1 MPFYIKK
8 TDDGGSSYWCGNGEG
23 EGWQVS
29 ADCSAAGRKVYGSNA
44 EATAAISAAELGGA
58 TVVEE

>member
-1 MPFYIKK
+1 MAFFIQK
-8 TDDGGSSYWCGNGEG
+8 TDDGGTSYWCGNGEG
-23 EGWQVS
+23 EDWHS
-29 ADCSAAGRKVYGSNA
+29 APAGGRKAYNSNA